1 MKYVLNRKTTFSSC
15 AIGKKEGKVHR
26 RLVTIGRE
34 ALRETS
40 KWRKKELFGSF
51 IIFLLVACAQ
61 ALVYLQIFV
70 RPLQSHCAV
79 ESY

>member
-1 MKYVLNRKTTFSSC
+1 MFSIERQLSVLVPSE
-15 AIGKKEGKVHR
+15 KKRVHR